1 MYLDFEDHRP
11 ETPRVPSAI
20 SVREG
25 VLLSLVF
32 HLTLALAI
40 VLFPRFFLRS
50 PAAPVAPVPR
60 DQPPL
65 RFVEVL
71 PLNDKSLAPLIRTNP
86 SDMDRRSATRESAPD
101 PDNTM
106 PFSRGNTSQ
115 LIEGGPKVPPPQPPA
130 AAPTPPSPA
139 VQPSPSAAPPSADAS
154 LSQMTVPVPT
164 PPSPAAPP
172 RQASRAL
179 ADSLRNLQQ
188 YLRNENYD
196 NIRGG
201 NADQSADIQ
210 FDSMGVDF
218 GPWLRRFKNQVE
230 RNWIVPTAA
239 MTYRGRVV
247 IQFNVLRN
255 GTITDLNVVQPAG
268 YPSLTSSALNAL
280 KLSNPTSA
288 LPPEYPAERVFF
300 TVTFHYNEEPRSAP

>member
-1 MYLDFEDHRP
+1 MYLDFEDLRP

-32 HLTLALAI
+32 HLALLLAI
-40 VLFPRFFLRS
+40 VLFPKLFFQS
-50 PAAPVAPVPR
+50 SAVPVTPVPMN
-60 DQPPL
+60 QPPL
-65 RFVEVL
+65 RFVDVL
-71 PLNDKSLAPLIRTNP
+71 PLNDKSLPPIVKANP
-86 SDMDRRSATRESAPD
+86 SDMDRRSATRERAPN

-106 PFSRGNTSQ
+106 PFSRGNTSR
-115 LIEGGPKVPPPQPPA
+115 LVEGGPKVPPPQPPA

-139 VQPSPSAAPPSADAS
+139 VQPSPPAAPPSADAAA
-154 LSQMTVPVPT
+154 SQMTVPAT
-164 PPSPAAPP
+164 PPSPPIAP
-172 RQASRAL
+172 RQASRGL

-255 GTITDLNVVQPAG
+255 GTIIDLNVVQPAG

>member
-1 MYLDFEDHRP
+1 MYLDFEDYRP
-11 ETPRVPSAI
+11 ETPRVPSPI

-32 HLTLALAI
+32 HLTLLLAI
-40 VLFPRFFLRS
+40 VLFPKFFFRS
-50 PAAPVAPVPR
+50 SAAPVAPVPM

-71 PLNDKSLAPLIRTNP
+71 PLSDKSLPPIVKTNP
-86 SDMDRRSATRESAPD
+86 SDLDRRSATRERAPD

-115 LIEGGPKVPPPQPPA
+115 LIEGGPKVPPQAAATPRSPAVQPSPPA
-130 AAPTPPSPA
+130 TSAADASQSPMTVPAPTPPSPA
-139 VQPSPSAAPPSADAS
+139 VAP
-154 LSQMTVPVPT
+154 Q
-164 PPSPAAPP
+164 
-172 RQASRAL
+172 QASRGL
-179 ADSLRNLQQ
+179 SDSLRNLQQ

-196 NIRGG
+196 NLRGG

-255 GTITDLNVVQPAG
+255 GTIIDLNVVQPAG

-280 KLSNPTSA
+280 KLSNPTAA
-288 LPPEYPAERVFF
+288 LPPEYPADRVFF